1 MEMMAKDVEKVQEER
16 LGGESSAAGVKAWLW
31 HRVKPFTP
39 PWLMVGG
46 TGVVGGLSHL
56 MWEDNAFAGV
66 GLTLAS
72 VSLSAATWF
81 AGKGTGPQRRLHSAI
96 TVAAG
101 SAWFTGA
108 ALAGP
113 FAGPMPDLFLMG
125 GGGLALSWNI
135 RQILRHNPDAA
146 ASSDSSGL
154 LDAIGLAK
162 LKLGRAKVTET
173 GQVRVPFT
181 LEKGA
186 TADELTKS
194 IANLESATDV
204 RPGGFRVERDPES
217 HRHGVLV
224 GVPVDPLSG
233 TTWYP
238 GPSAPGGSI
247 AEPLVIGTYD
257 DTLLLEMLL
266 PKGVHWLITGETG
279 SGKTEA
285 AMDILCEV
293 LTRTDVAVWLSDPVK
308 RGMDLGALFPA
319 CDWVAVEPDDVEA
332 MATAVMQ
339 ATPARAEW
347 LRRHHYRQWVPE
359 CADRQTKTDHSCAAG
374 RACGC
379 AGLPFLVAWFEE
391 AAEAFARL
399 DEELF
404 KQAANQI
411 RATGAALVFSLQ
423 RPSHDQMSTTVR
435 AALPSALVFGLDE
448 RDETLALPSTVLDAG
463 AHPGQWG
470 AGFPG
475 YCYLVEAGTA
485 LARQITPA
493 RTFRNDPLALEW
505 VTATFADVRF
515 PDAGEVMT
523 GVATAVAGGRYTNR
537 RAALGPAASAPLTGP
552 ETDYDEEQSM
562 GEPLVDPEDVDLDPT
577 VDLETAQDGD
587 DMPLIPEDTRPD
599 LGPEDAREAMEVLLD
614 EWHAQ
619 GRTTVT
625 PADLL
630 AYSEAI
636 GRKTTWI
643 KNQIRDMRAEGRL
656 VEDLNAKKPGTYK
669 IRPRELAGV

>member
-1 MEMMAKDVEKVQEER
+1 MAKDVEKLQEER

-46 TGVVGGLSHL
+46 TGVVGGLSNL
-56 MWEDNAFAGV
+56 MWADNAFAGV

-72 VSLSAATWF
+72 VSLTAATWH

-101 SAWFTGA
+101 SAWFTSA

-125 GGGLALSWNI
+125 GGALALSWNV

-162 LKLGRAKVTET
+162 LKLGKAQVTET
-173 GQVRVPFT
+173 GQVRMPFT

-186 TADELTKS
+186 MAEELTKVLP
-194 IANLESATDV
+194 NLESATDV
-204 RPGGFRVERDPES
+204 RPGGYRVERDPES

-247 AEPLVIGTYD
+247 TQPLVVGTYD
-257 DTLLLEMLL
+257 DTLPLEMVL

-308 RGMDLGALFPA
+308 RGMDLGGLFPA
-319 CDWVAVEPDDVEA
+319 CDWVAMEPDDVEA

-339 ATPARAEW
+339 STPARAEW
-347 LRRHHYRQWVPE
+347 LRRHSYRQWVPE
-359 CADRQTKTDHSCAAG
+359 SAVTQTSTAHSCQAG
-374 RACGC
+374 RPCGC
-379 AGLPFLVAWFEE
+379 AGLPFLLAWFEE

-448 RDETLALPSTVLDAG
+448 RDETLALPGDVLDAG

-493 RTFRNDPLALEW
+493 RTFRNDPVALEW
-505 VTATFADVRF
+505 VTATFADVRT

-523 GVATAVAGGRYTNR
+523 AVATAVAGGRYTNR
-537 RAALGPAASAPLTGP
+537 RAALAPTTAAAAP
-552 ETDYDEEQSM
+552 ETNYETEEKNV
-562 GEPLVDPEDVDLDPT
+562 GEPLVDQEDEDLDPT
-577 VDLETAQDGD
+577 ADLEEPQDGD
-587 DMPLIPEDTRPD
+587 DMPLVPVDNRPD

-643 KNQIRDMRAEGRL
+643 KNQIREMRSAGRL

>member
-1 MEMMAKDVEKVQEER
+1 MAKDVEKVAEDR
-16 LGGESSAAGVKAWLW
+16 LNGESSAAGVKAWLW

-46 TGVVGGLSHL
+46 TGVVGGLSSL
-56 MWEDNAFAGV
+56 MWENNAFAGV

-72 VSLSAATWF
+72 VSLTAATWH
-81 AGKGTGPQRRLHSAI
+81 AGKATGPQRRLHSAI

-101 SAWFTGA
+101 SAWFTSA

-113 FAGPMPDLFLMG
+113 FTGPLPDLYLMG
-125 GGGLALSWNI
+125 GGALALSWNI
-135 RQILRHNPDAA
+135 RQMLRHNPDAA
-146 ASSDSSGL
+146 ASSNSSGL

-162 LKLGRAKVTET
+162 LKLGKAKVTET
-173 GQVRVPFT
+173 GQVRVPFE

-186 TADELTKS
+186 IAEELTK
-194 IANLESATDV
+194 ALPNLESATDV

-217 HRHGVLV
+217 RRHGVLV
-224 GVPVDPLSG
+224 GVPMDPLSG

-247 AEPLVIGTYD
+247 TQPLVIGIYD
-257 DTLLLEMLL
+257 DTLPLEMTI
-266 PKGVHWLITGETG
+266 PKGVHWLISGETG

-285 AMDILCEV
+285 AMDILSEV
-293 LTRTDVAVWLSDPVK
+293 LTRNDVAVWLSDPVK

-319 CDWVAVEPDDVEA
+319 CDWVALEPDDVES

-339 ATPARAEW
+339 STPARAEW
-347 LRRHHYRQWVPE
+347 LRRHAYRQWVPE
-359 CADRQTKTDHSCAAG
+359 CAVQQTSPAHSCQPG

-379 AGLPFLVAWFEE
+379 AGLPFLLAWFEE

-435 AALPSALVFGLDE
+435 AALPSALVFGMDE
-448 RDETLALPSTVLDAG
+448 RDETLALPSDVLDAG

-470 AGFPG
+470 AGYPG
-475 YCYLVEAGTA
+475 YCYLVEAGTPV
-485 LARQITPA
+485 ARQITPA
-493 RTFRNDPLALEW
+493 RTFRNDPVVLEW
-505 VTATFADVRF
+505 VTVTFAPVRT

-523 GVATAVAGGRYTNR
+523 AVATAVAGQRYTD
-537 RAALGPAASAPLTGP
+537 RAALYAAAPTAGEGALAA
-552 ETDYDEEQSM
+552 DYDDEEERTV
-562 GEPLVDPEDVDLDPT
+562 EPLVDPEDADVDPGAE
-577 VDLETAQDGD
+577 LEESEAGD
-587 DMPLIPEDTRPD
+587 DTPLIPADTRPE
-599 LGPEDAREAMEVLLD
+599 LTGEEAREAMEVLLD
-614 EWHAQ
+614 EWHAM
-619 GRTTVT
+619 GRRTVT
-625 PADLL
+625 PAELV
-630 AYSEAI
+630 AYSEQI
-636 GRKTTWI
+636 GRKETWI
-643 KNQIRDMRAEGRL
+643 KNAIREMRAEGRL
-656 VEDLNAKKPGTYK
+656 EEDLNAKKPGTYK
-669 IRPRELAGV
+669 IRPRQLASA

>member
-1 MEMMAKDVEKVQEER
+1 MAKDVEKAQEDR
-16 LGGESSAAGVKAWLW
+16 LGGESSASGMKAWLW
-31 HRVKPFTP
+31 HRAKPYTP
-39 PWLMVGG
+39 PWIVTGGVGIVG
-46 TGVVGGLSHL
+46 TVASLP
-56 MWEDNAFAGV
+56 WEGSAFAGV

-72 VSLSAATWF
+72 VGLTVATWH
-81 AGKGTGPQRRLHSAI
+81 AAKATGVERRLHSAI

-101 SAWFTGA
+101 TSWVTCA

-113 FAGPMPDLFLMG
+113 MAGPMPHLFAIG
-125 GGGLALSWNI
+125 GVTLAASWNI
-135 RQILRHNPDAA
+135 RQVLGRAIPTTAVG
-146 ASSDSSGL
+146 DSSGL

-162 LKLGRAKVTET
+162 LKLGKATVTET
-173 GQVRVPFT
+173 GQVRMPFT

-186 TADELTKS
+186 TAEELTKVLP
-194 IANLESATDV
+194 NLESATDV
-204 RPGGFRVERDPES
+204 RPGGYRVERDPES

-247 AEPLVIGTYD
+247 TEPLVVGTYD
-257 DTLLLEMLL
+257 DTLPLEMVL

-308 RGMDLGALFPA
+308 RGMDLGGLFPA

-339 ATPARAEW
+339 STPARAEW
-347 LRRHHYRQWVPE
+347 LRRHSYRQWVPE
-359 CADRQTKTDHSCAAG
+359 SAVTQTSTAHSCQAG

-379 AGLPFLVAWFEE
+379 AGLPFLLAWFEE

-448 RDETLALPSTVLDAG
+448 RDETLALPGDVLDAG

-493 RTFRNDPLALEW
+493 RTFRNDPVALEW
-505 VTATFADVRF
+505 VTATFADVRV

-523 GVATAVAGGRYTNR
+523 SVATAVAGGRYTNR
-537 RAALGPAASAPLTGP
+537 RAALAPVPAAGP
-552 ETDYDEEQSM
+552 QPESDHDIEEQSM
-562 GEPLVDPEDVDLDPT
+562 GGPLVDPEDDDLDPT
-577 VDLETAQDGD
+577 VDLEESQDGD
-587 DMPLIPEDTRPD
+587 DFSLVPEDTRQD
-599 LGPEDAREAMEVLLD
+599 LSPEDAREAMEVLLD

-625 PADLL
+625 PADLI
-630 AYSEAI
+630 AYSDQLD
-636 GRKTTWI
+636 RKTTWI
-643 KNQIRDMRAEGRL
+643 KNVMREMRAAGRL
-656 VEDLNAKKPGTYK
+656 VEDLNAKKPGVYK

>member
-1 MEMMAKDVEKVQEER
+1 MAKDVEKVQEER

-46 TGVVGGLSHL
+46 TGVVGGLSNL
-56 MWEDNAFAGV
+56 MWADNAFAGV

-72 VSLSAATWF
+72 VSLTAATWH

-101 SAWFTGA
+101 SAWFTSA

-113 FAGPMPDLFLMG
+113 FSGPMPDLYLMG
-125 GGGLALSWNI
+125 GGALALSWNI

-146 ASSDSSGL
+146 ATSDSSGL

-162 LKLGRAKVTET
+162 LKLGKAKVTET

-247 AEPLVIGTYD
+247 TEPLVVGTYD
-257 DTLLLEMLL
+257 DTLPLEMLL

-339 ATPARAEW
+339 STPARAEW
-347 LRRHHYRQWVPE
+347 LRRHSYRQWIPE
-359 CADRQTKTDHSCAAG
+359 CAVKQTSTAHSCQTG

-448 RDETLALPSTVLDAG
+448 RDETLALPNDVLDAG

-493 RTFRNDPLALEW
+493 RTFRNDPVALEW

-523 GVATAVAGGRYTNR
+523 GVATAVAGQRYTNR
-537 RAALGPAASAPLTGP
+537 RAALAPTAAPAAGP
-552 ETDYDEEQSM
+552 ELETDYDEEQNV
-562 GEPLVDPEDVDLDPT
+562 GEPLVDQEDDDLDPT
-577 VDLETAQDGD
+577 VDLEEAQDGD
-587 DMPLIPEDTRPD
+587 DTSLVPADTRPD
-599 LGPEDAREAMEVLLD
+599 LAPEDAREAMEVLLD

-619 GRTTVT
+619 GRRTIT